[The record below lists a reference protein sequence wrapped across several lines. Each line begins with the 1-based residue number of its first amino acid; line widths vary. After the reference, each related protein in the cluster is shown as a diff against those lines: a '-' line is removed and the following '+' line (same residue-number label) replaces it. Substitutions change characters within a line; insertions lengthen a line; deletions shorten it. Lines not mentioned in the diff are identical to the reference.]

1 MSDWKETNVM
11 ERQRRRREND
21 KIEEEKKEGRKERA
35 ERSVHI
41 LSLHQCS
48 SFTRPWP
55 TLVRVELSLWRN
67 SMPTLLFAYENGLDE
82 SQFYSLS
89 FPPSLPLLFYII
101 WILTMAIIDTF
112 IFLLLLRL
120 LCLRWLNANE
130 KIEDTW
136 ICRNRSFISPR
147 SQCLN
152 LNQLILHFDYVREY
166 TQQAKNLN
174 GVVCIE
180 HPLIRRPSQVTYTHI
195 HTHTSNAC
203 SAMLFTLNKVVLDR
217 LMYATIEQHDCLSC
231 RRGFSHILIEM
242 FKIDWSSNII
252 SFAPHLMVN
261 KSNVAQ
267 VKCPPFFSDSH
278 FPILNRYVYR
288 YSWFLSLST
297 MCTNNSLRWTR
308 TKEKKEREREKKMT
322 KVQASVDLIYSN
334 QDYKRKKNLQ
344 RWERKMS
351 VRMKCICSSGISL
364 NR

>member
-1 MSDWKETNVM
+1 ML
-11 ERQRRRREND
+11 
-21 KIEEEKKEGRKERA
+21 II
-35 ERSVHI
+35 H
-41 LSLHQCS
+41 
-48 SFTRPWP
+48 P
-55 TLVRVELSLWRN
+55 TLTHSRSRRTLTLKKFDANTAVRIWKRPRWISILFSL
-67 SMPTLLFAYENGLDE
+67 F
-82 SQFYSLS
+82 
-89 FPPSLPLLFYII
+89 PSLPPFTVLYHLNINNGHYRHFHFSSSSSSPLSSLIERKRKNRGYLNMSEPLFYFSSISMFELESI
-101 WILTMAIIDTF
+101 DLT
-112 IFLLLLRL
+112 LRL
-120 LCLRWLNANE
+120 RPRIYPAGKKSERRCLHWTPAN
-130 KIEDTW
+130 KT
-136 ICRNRSFISPR
+136 SIS
-147 SQCLN
+147 S
-152 LNQLILHFDYVREY
+152 Y
-166 TQQAKNLN
+166 
-174 GVVCIE
+174 
-180 HPLIRRPSQVTYTHI
+180 I
-195 HTHTSNAC
+195 HTHTHTYTSNAC

-364 NR
+364 KR